1 MSLSDAQTFLR
12 QGFVLPDNPDCFHSN
27 PEDAGR
33 FVNHSEHFNVG
44 MNGALRDIKAGE
56 ELTMDYNFH
65 GNPEWYRQICRQ
77 YG

>member
-1 MSLSDAQTFLR
+1 M
-12 QGFVLPDNPDCFHSN
+12 LPDNPDCFHSN

-56 ELTMDYNFH
+56 VRIIENEEEDVMTLKT
-65 GNPEWYRQICRQ
+65 
-77 YG
+77 